1 MSYPRVP
8 DVLWKN
14 FCADLMRILNTISVT
29 DAQGRELAQD
39 AGIATW
45 HDLADSVRNHSR
57 CLYLI
62 GNGASSS
69 MCSHFA
75 ADLNKNAQMRTHV
88 FTDAALLTALGNDI
102 SFERIFAEP
111 LLRTAQKGDL
121 LLTISSSGQSPN
133 IIAGIEAARH
143 RQMSVITLSGMKGG
157 NATRSMGDLN
167 IYVPGETYGIVET
180 AHAALLHYWTDM
192 LVQSAQV

>member
-1 MSYPRVP
+1 MEKLYGWNKFQANLAAAL
-8 DVLWKN
+8 D
-14 FCADLMRILNTISVT
+14 
-29 DAQGRELAQD
+29 ELAFNTLDHQVLTP
-39 AGIATW
+39 AEGFNVW
-45 HDLADSVRNHSR
+45 LEMGKSLRYKCG

-75 ADLNKNAQMRTHV
+75 ADLSKNAHIRTQV
-88 FTDAALLTALGNDI
+88 FTDAALLTAIGNDI

-111 LLRTAQKGDL
+111 LLRTARAGDL

-133 IIAGIEAARH
+133 IIAGIKAARH
-143 RQMSVITLSGMKGG
+143 MQMCVITLSGMKDD

-167 IYVPGETYGIVET
+167 IYAPGQTYGIVET
-180 AHAALLHYWTDM
+180 AHAAVLHYWTDM
-192 LVQSAQV
+192 LVQSAHA